1 MLNPPEISIGRNGS
15 SCDVRRYQIN
25 LQTGSVT
32 SSEFPNQINN
42 TYSRYMEK
50 FDFATINE
58 AYRGKEVSIPECL
71 FKNELFIL

>member
-32 SSEFPNQINN
+32 SSVFPNQINN

-50 FDFATINE
+50 FDFSTINE
-58 AYRGKEVSIPECL
+58 AYRGKKVNIPEYL
-71 FKNELFIL
+71 FTNR